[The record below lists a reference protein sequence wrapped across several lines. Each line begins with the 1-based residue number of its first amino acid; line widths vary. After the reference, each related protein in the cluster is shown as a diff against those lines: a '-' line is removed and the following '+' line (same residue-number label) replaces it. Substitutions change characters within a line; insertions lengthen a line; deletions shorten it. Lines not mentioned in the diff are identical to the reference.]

1 MFYIAIPS
9 LLFGLF
15 MAWMAWGDRKYEP
28 DPLKFGP
35 WGHYS
40 LTVALLVGSASTIAT
55 AARVLLFP

>member
-9 LLFGLF
+9 LIFGLF

-28 DPLKFGP
+28 DPLRLGP

-40 LTVALLVGSASTIAT
+40 LTVALLVGSASTVAT
-55 AARVLLFP
+55 AIGVVFFG

>member
-28 DPLKFGP
+28 DPLKLGA
-35 WGHYS
+35 WGHYT
-40 LTVALLVGSASTIAT
+40 LTVGLLAGSSATTAT
-55 AARVLLFP
+55 AIYVMFFL